1 MRKITGVADRKG
13 RISLPGFANAA
24 VIIEAISDC
33 EYRVRKAPENGK
45 KPARFSEEQ
54 MPIQLSA
61 QEGKR
66 FLKTLQDPPR
76 PNQAALRAV
85 KRFKKNHG

>member
-1 MRKITGVADRKG
+1 MRKIIGVADRKG

-45 KPARFSEEQ
+45 KSARFSEEE

-61 QEGKR
+61 GERYARWNKKEVCSARG
-66 FLKTLQDPPR
+66 
-76 PNQAALRAV
+76 QA
-85 KRFKKNHG
+85 